1 MTFTL
6 DKSNCLTTLRAF
18 ALSLLL
24 CSPSFAGLIVNDL
37 ESDTFEASTTIS
49 APIPGL
55 PDAPSQPAVE
65 QNSQTDS
72 FSVTDASVGSS
83 AAVSALINCTDT
95 MVVGHDP
102 LVSWLRD
109 RNRCRSK
116 MAPADLLKVP
126 KA

>member
-6 DKSNCLTTLRAF
+6 DKTNCLTALRAF

-37 ESDTFEASTTIS
+37 ESDTFEVSTSIS
-49 APIPGL
+49 APIPDL

-72 FSVTDASVGSS
+72 FSVTDASIGSS
-83 AAVSALINCTDT
+83 TAVSALIACTDT
-95 MVVGHDP
+95 IVVGHDP
-102 LVSWLRD
+102 LVGWLRD
-109 RNRCRSK
+109 RNRCRSTTF
-116 MAPADLLKVP
+116 PFSLLKPPRV
-126 KA
+126 